1 MVRWRNREISETTL
15 RHGKRV
21 VVRFWYTKSFF
32 RNVTATVD
40 NTLFQGVMVFLDADY
55 IELALRNGF
64 TSGRVHITDCDVTAV
79 LT

>member
-1 MVRWRNREISETTL
+1 MARWRNRGIPETTL

-40 NTLFQGVMVFLDADY
+40 NTLFQGVMVFLDAA
-55 IELALRNGF
+55 ISSSHSETEF
-64 TSGRVHITDCDVTAV
+64 TSGRVHITDCDVTEV
-79 LT
+79 LN